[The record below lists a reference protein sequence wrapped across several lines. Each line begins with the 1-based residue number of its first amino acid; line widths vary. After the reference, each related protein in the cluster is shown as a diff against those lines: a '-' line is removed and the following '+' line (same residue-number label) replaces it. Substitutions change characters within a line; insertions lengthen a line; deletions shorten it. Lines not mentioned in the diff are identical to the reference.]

1 MSTRVDKLNNILA
14 NLRASSPN
22 IVGAAVVSI
31 DGFVMASVLPSEND
45 EDVLSA
51 MGAAML
57 GIGERIA
64 RELLSC
70 EMEQLFVRG
79 DNGYVVLNAAGSEAI
94 LITMTNAKA
103 KLGLVFLDASRAA
116 QDVAKVIG

>member
-1 MSTRVDKLNNILA
+1 MSTRVDKLNNILG

-22 IVGAAVVSI
+22 IVGAAIVSI
-31 DGFVMASVLPSEND
+31 DGFVMASVLPSESD
-45 EDVLSA
+45 EDVISA

-64 RELLSC
+64 RELLRG

-79 DNGYVVLNAAGSEAI
+79 ENGYVVLNAAGREAI
-94 LITMTNAKA
+94 LITLTNARA
-103 KLGLVFLDASRAA
+103 KLGLVFLDANRAA
-116 QDVAKVIG
+116 RDVATII

>member
-1 MSTRVDKLNNILA
+1 MSTRVDKLNNILG

-22 IVGAAVVSI
+22 IVGAAIVSI
-31 DGFVMASVLPSEND
+31 DGFVMASVLPSESD
-45 EDVLSA
+45 EDVISA

-64 RELLSC
+64 RELLRG

-79 DNGYVVLNAAGSEAI
+79 ENGYVVLNAAGKEAI
-94 LITMTNAKA
+94 LITLTNGKA
-103 KLGLVFLDASRAA
+103 KLGLVFLDSSRAA
-116 QDVAKVIG
+116 QEVAKVL

>member
-1 MSTRVDKLNNILA
+1 MSTRVEKLNIILA

-31 DGFVMASVLPSEND
+31 DGFVMSSVLPSESD

-57 GIGERIA
+57 GIGERIS
-64 RELLSC
+64 RELLSG
-70 EMEQLFVRG
+70 EMRQLFVRG
-79 DNGYVVLNAAGSEAI
+79 DNGYVVLDAAGSEAI
-94 LITMTNAKA
+94 LITLTNAKA